1 MFVAMG
7 LSAVFPVL
15 HGVKLYGIS
24 EMQDRIGLTWVVLEG
39 FLYILGA
46 GLYAV
51 SILVRHGVPEVL
63 TSIGSMAGEI
73 VARYVRHL
81 GKLPS
86 DISHACACSCY
97 VAFVWPAQGFRL
109 PPHCTRP

>member
-15 HGVKLYGIS
+15 HGVEMYGIAQ
-24 EMQDRIGLTWVVLEG
+24 MQGRIGLTWLLLQG

-51 SILVRHGVPEVL
+51 CVL
-63 TSIGSMAGEI
+63 
-73 VARYVRHL
+73 L
-81 GKLPS
+81 
-86 DISHACACSCY
+86 ISC
-97 VAFVWPAQGFRL
+97 FF
-109 PPHCTRP
+109 

>member
-15 HGVKLYGIS
+15 HGLQIYSVE
-24 EMQDRIGLTWVVLEG
+24 EMQDRIGLSWLLLQG

-51 SILVRHGVPEVL
+51 STCRILFIERLLIPL
-63 TSIGSMAGEI
+63 GSMAGTGCTR
-73 VARYVRHL
+73 VLRYL
-81 GKLPS
+81 GEFSS
-86 DISHACACSCY
+86 DLSC
-97 VAFVWPAQGFRL
+97 VGCHGSRVTFVWLITGF
-109 PPHCTRP
+109 